1 MIEDKN
7 IVIIHGKKK
16 KQRNELHFNHKK
28 SFKASISKDKK
39 KEIHRNNKYGDKE
52 IEHKNGDY
60 L

>member
-1 MIEDKN
+1 MVEDKN

-28 SFKASISKDKK
+28 SFKASVSKDKK
-39 KEIHRNNKYGDKE
+39 KEIHRNHKYGDKG
-52 IEHKNGDY
+52 IEYKSGDH

>member
-7 IVIIHGKKK
+7 IVTIHGKKK

-52 IEHKNGDY
+52 IERKNGDY